1 MSASP
6 KPSEPPAQQP
16 AQSLPREASAIE
28 ADLQRLEDL
37 SDQIERL
44 RNALPAIVEPMKR
57 SELSEVERIEKLR
70 SACVQAS
77 EGLTSLRKGMT
88 DESTQRI
95 LKSSAESLEKNSDL
109 SKASGVSFYGYNDVN

>member
-16 AQSLPREASAIE
+16 AQSSPREASAIE

>member
-1 MSASP
+1 
-6 KPSEPPAQQP
+6 
-16 AQSLPREASAIE
+16 
-28 ADLQRLEDL
+28 
-37 SDQIERL
+37 
-44 RNALPAIVEPMKR
+44 MKR